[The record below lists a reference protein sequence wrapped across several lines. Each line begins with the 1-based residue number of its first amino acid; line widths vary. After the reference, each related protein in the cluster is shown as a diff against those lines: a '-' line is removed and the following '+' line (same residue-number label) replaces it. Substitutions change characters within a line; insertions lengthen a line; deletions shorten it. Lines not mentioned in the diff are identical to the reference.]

1 MFELHTICQKRL
13 FVEILL
19 VLQQCCSEEC
29 VLLGHYTEY
38 VKHEEPSLVRHKRM
52 KNLSGTHF
60 FPTLLK
66 ATFQRTGSAI
76 DEPQLLASES
86 NDLPFQ
92 WGKSCETQLCV
103 SGSRAAL
110 SVMRKQPL
118 SICLA

>member
-1 MFELHTICQKRL
+1 M
-13 FVEILL
+13 
-19 VLQQCCSEEC
+19 LQQCCSEEC